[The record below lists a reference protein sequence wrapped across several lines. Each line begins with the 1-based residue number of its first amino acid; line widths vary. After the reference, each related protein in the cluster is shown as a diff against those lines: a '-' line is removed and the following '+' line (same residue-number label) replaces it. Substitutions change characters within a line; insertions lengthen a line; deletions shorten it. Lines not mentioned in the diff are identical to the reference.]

1 MDFGTRAKQILVA
14 EKLMERTIQGYKANF
29 AEDFKLVKSN
39 LVFSFSFMEN
49 YSNWELRPLRDSQ
62 IDFSAAELY
71 ALIVTVNHVSP
82 IEQ

>member
-1 MDFGTRAKQILVA
+1 
-14 EKLMERTIQGYKANF
+14 
-29 AEDFKLVKSN
+29 
-39 LVFSFSFMEN
+39 MEN